1 MRDIITVAK
10 NELRNLFNS
19 KATILTVVIIPLITV
34 LLGAILTFTMTQ
46 EIIAQQIDFTADGYV
61 INAPDIY
68 KADLE
73 KLGVVEADADELED
87 IKTAITKG
95 KVDVLVVFPVDFELS
110 EDESSMC
117 DIEIWYNSS
126 QTNSAY
132 AFQYV
137 TGVLDSARPDVF
149 AVNADESVNYDLIQ
163 DGDFFNLLLSQFY
176 PLYALITM
184 LSSIVTFAAVIVM
197 TDKEKGFMN
206 MFLIAPIKRT
216 HLALGKFAALF
227 TLCSISAASILVGTI
242 GTAIIFPLMY
252 AGESV
257 SFSFMSYVQIF
268 LSILSVGTAVAGIG
282 FLSSTFAKT
291 TNQATL
297 PGMAVSAIVSFGAT
311 FTMIPSVGDFVDK
324 IASFVYFVPVLNI
337 SFCLKDIVSSSA
349 SWGNI
354 LISFALNV
362 ALGIVLVLVA
372 AKKFDDEKVM
382 QL

>member
-10 NELRNLFNS
+10 NELRNLFNN
-19 KATILTVVIIPLITV
+19 KATILSVVIIPLITV

-46 EIIAQQIDFTADGYV
+46 EMIAQQLDFTADGYV
-61 INAPDIY
+61 INAPDIF

-73 KLGVVEADADELED
+73 DLGVVEADVDELED

-95 KVDVLVVFPVDFELS
+95 KVDVLVVFPIDFELS

-149 AVNADESVNYDLIQ
+149 TVNADESQNYDLIQ
-163 DGDFFNLLLSQFY
+163 DGDFFNLLMSQFF
-176 PLYALITM
+176 PFYALITI
-184 LSSIVTFAAVIVM
+184 LGAIISFAASIVM

-216 HLALGKFAALF
+216 HLALGKLGALL
-227 TLCSISAASILVGTI
+227 TLCIISAISILLGTI
-242 GTAIIFPLMY
+242 GMVFIFPLMY
-252 AGESV
+252 AGQVV
-257 SFSFMSYVQIF
+257 SFNLMSYVQIF
-268 LSILSVGTAVAGIG
+268 VCVLSAGVAVSGIG

-291 TNQATL
+291 INQATL
-297 PGMAVSAIVSFGAT
+297 PGYAVSSVVSFGGML
-311 FTMIPSVGDFVDK
+311 TMIPSVADFVNK
-324 IASFVYFVPVLNI
+324 IGNVLYFIPVLNI
-337 SFCLKDIVSSSA
+337 SFCLQDIVSNSA

-354 LISFALNV
+354 LISIAINTVL
-362 ALGIVLVLVA
+362 AIVFVLIS